1 MSDPDWRELS
11 EVKQWYQKVHFD
23 GVYYPPHYMVTKA
36 VMKLKPKR
44 ILEFGSCWGKNWVLM
59 RRDIPAGVNY
69 VGVDVNKDY
78 VKMGADE
85 GIDILRGDE
94 KFLKNFD
101 SNSFDVVF
109 TCSVINHI
117 TPFTAKMV
125 MAELKRIAANAV
137 VLCECTEKDEW
148 RWYKHDYEALGF
160 KDTGKTARSEMI
172 DATYRLF
179 VLTQ

>member
-1 MSDPDWRELS
+1 MSEPEWRELS
-11 EVKQWYQKVHFD
+11 EVKQFYQKIHFD

-36 VMKLKPKR
+36 VMKLRPKR
-44 ILEFGSCWGKNWVLM
+44 IFEFGSCWGKNWALM
-59 RRDIPAGVNY
+59 RRDIS
-69 VGVDVNKDY
+69 VGVTYLGMDLNEDY
-78 VKMGADE
+78 VKIGADE
-85 GIDILRGDE
+85 GINILCGDE
-94 KFLKNFD
+94 NQLKHFD

-117 TPFTAKMV
+117 TPFTAKSV
-125 MAELKRIAANAV
+125 LAELKRIAANAV

-148 RWYKHDYEALGF
+148 RWYKHNYEEMGF
-160 KDTGKTARSEMI
+160 KDTGKTASSVLI